1 MEECG
6 GEDDGYLAGLHLEE
20 EGLVNVGGD
29 AQVVVDVGRVFK
41 LLIYVMSRT
50 EKEGD
55 QEYFNNSDVKEHS
68 NLLLKQ

>member
-41 LLIYVMSRT
+41 LLICH
-50 EKEGD
+50 E
-55 QEYFNNSDVKEHS
+55 QNSERG
-68 NLLLKQ
+68 

>member
-41 LLIYVMSRT
+41 LLICHEQNR
-50 EKEGD
+50 ERG
-55 QEYFNNSDVKEHS
+55 
-68 NLLLKQ
+68 